1 MKISPY
7 TIYLELQPN
16 ALLVRQNFII
26 RKKWVLQTYPL
37 KGISPTRFRK
47 RLGIIR
53 GNLLLAL
60 LHAPMLPHPSRG
72 DSTVLCTS

>member
-1 MKISPY
+1 MISPY
-7 TIYLELQPN
+7 TIYLEMQPN
-16 ALLVRQNFII
+16 ALLDQQIFII
-26 RKKWVLQTYPL
+26 CKKWVLQTYPL

-60 LHAPMLPHPSRG
+60 LHAPMLPHLPRG
-72 DSTVLCTS
+72 DTTVLYTS